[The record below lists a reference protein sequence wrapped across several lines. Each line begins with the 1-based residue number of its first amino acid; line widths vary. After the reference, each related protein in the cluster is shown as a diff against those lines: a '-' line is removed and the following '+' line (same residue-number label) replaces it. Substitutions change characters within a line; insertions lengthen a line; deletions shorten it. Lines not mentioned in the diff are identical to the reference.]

1 MTAFKGNCLA
11 KQVPTSSSI
20 VTIDEWKYVYMT
32 NILTESSQELAAGVF
47 VTSGIAPFGLVFQQI
62 FLKKSKVI
70 HRFDNPTAGK

>member
-1 MTAFKGNCLA
+1 
-11 KQVPTSSSI
+11 
-20 VTIDEWKYVYMT
+20 MT